1 MRKKSCLGIAGPIR
15 NWKESDQMI
24 NDVDVVFHDI
34 LLQKAMRQDGD
45 SYTGFKL
52 RDSSAHAQ
60 LVGLYA
66 TQAESV
72 RSDLER
78 QSRAVEEVVA
88 ISTGNEL
95 RGQGSALLEVTACQ
109 MLITECNGAFS
120 HRLHS
125 CIEKLFPFDKY

>member
-1 MRKKSCLGIAGPIR
+1 
-15 NWKESDQMI
+15 MI

-45 SYTGFKL
+45 SYTGYKL

-78 QSRAVEEVVA
+78 QSRASEEVVA
-88 ISTGNEL
+88 ISTSHEL
-95 RGQGSALLEVTACQ
+95 RGGSALIEVNKQ
-109 MLITECNGAFS
+109 KSVNQVLIPRLNG
-120 HRLHS
+120 
-125 CIEKLFPFDKY
+125 EY

>member
-1 MRKKSCLGIAGPIR
+1 
-15 NWKESDQMI
+15 MI

-45 SYTGFKL
+45 SYTGYKL

-78 QSRAVEEVVA
+78 QRRASEEVVA

-95 RGQGSALLEVTACQ
+95 RGQGSALLEVNASQ
-109 MLITECNGAFS
+109 MLMARLNGPLSNHMRYLAEVQFCLGYIDS
-120 HRLHS
+120 L
-125 CIEKLFPFDKY
+125 